1 MTNYKIKLYSKD
13 KKSFNNFFKF
23 IRQESSKFKSFPIF
37 LKISKEKNKRKK
49 LTILKSPHV
58 NKKAQEQYQVV
69 TYTNQISCLAWNE
82 KKNSV
87 FLKHI
92 KNHIFPGIKIHI
104 KKNVY
109 NKHLTKKLFIN
120 IQEKIK
126 NETLFI
132 TLNPQNKKKLF
143 IRDHFVKNPKLFKK
157 MQNTLKL
164 LDNCGHFYIYNTV

>member
-13 KKSFNNFFKF
+13 KKSFNNLFKF
-23 IRQESSKFKSFPIF
+23 ITQASFKFKSFPII
-37 LKISKEKNKRKK
+37 LKISKKKKKIKK

-58 NKKAQEQYQVV
+58 NKKAQEQYQIV
-69 TYTNQISCLAWNE
+69 THTNQMSCLTWDE

-87 FLKHI
+87 FLKHL

-104 KKNVY
+104 SRVD
-109 NKHLTKKLFIN
+109 NKHLTKKLLSNTQDKMKNKTFFIILN
-120 IQEKIK
+120 LQ
-126 NETLFI
+126 NE
-132 TLNPQNKKKLF
+132 KKLF
-143 IRDHFVKNPKLFKK
+143 KKNHSVKSLKLLKK